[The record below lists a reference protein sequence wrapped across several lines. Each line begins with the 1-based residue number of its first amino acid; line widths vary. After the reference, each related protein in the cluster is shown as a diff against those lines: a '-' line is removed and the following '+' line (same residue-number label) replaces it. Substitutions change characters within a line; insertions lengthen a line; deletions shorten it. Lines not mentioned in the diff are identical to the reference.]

1 MVKDYLVDL
10 NKEIDLLF
18 SILKNHDI
26 KLNVK
31 TVYFGG
37 GSPTILNK
45 EDLKNLVEKLKS
57 NFDFKN
63 VNEFTIETDPRRV
76 NEERLIYNAKVCG
89 TNRISFGMQDF
100 DESSKKSK

>member
-1 MVKDYLVDL
+1 MSIEVKNTLNHYLIGFQEIKIREYFFMLHSFCEQLCWFCTCSKFITKQYDLVKITIDL

-37 GSPTILNK
+37 GSPTILNRK
-45 EDLKNLVEKLKS
+45 
-57 NFDFKN
+57 
-63 VNEFTIETDPRRV
+63 I
-76 NEERLIYNAKVCG
+76 
-89 TNRISFGMQDF
+89 
-100 DESSKKSK
+100 